1 MSFYG
6 NRLYQLTNAFGKIFV
21 KNSGKDKINFPNAT
35 NPTNDQDAAFAVG
48 LEATYSFDT
57 GNKWITL
64 SKDDAN
70 GICFISH
77 SAIDTNDKSNDIAT
91 LAAASENA
99 SATQLLAGGYI
110 AVPHIAY
117 DDAGHVTGTNE
128 TSYFRLPLNPTG
140 MDLDA
145 LKARMDTIEA
155 NDTTQDGTLTSLD
168 SRCDSL
174 EATAKI
180 VGSRTGFSS
189 KKTLTGALGDMD
201 SWQDT
206 VGLDSNATVSE
217 GIVDLHDR
225 VTELES
231 TVEFVGERA
240 TITSDATLTMAAAVG
255 NMDEVMKTYP
265 DVANAIL
272 GLMEEISMI
281 KNSITFIT
289 GALGAIQDDIEEL
302 QSYHSGE

>member
-21 KNSGKDKINFPNAT
+21 KNSGKNKTDFPETSNPIDDK
-35 NPTNDQDAAFAVG
+35 DAAFAVG

-57 GNKWITL
+57 GNKWIGL

-77 SAIDTNDKSNDIAT
+77 SPIDTNDKSNDIAT
-91 LAAASENA
+91 LAAAGENA

-117 DDAGHVTGTNE
+117 DDAGHVTGTDE
-128 TSYFRLPLNPTG
+128 VSYFRLPLNPTG

-145 LKARMDTIEA
+145 LKARMDTIET
-155 NDTTQDGTLTSLD
+155 NDDTQDKALTSLD
-168 SRCDSL
+168 NRCDSL
-174 EATAKI
+174 ETTAGI
-180 VGSRTGFSS
+180 VGTRVGFSS

-201 SWQDT
+201 GWQST
-206 VGLDSNATVSE
+206 VGLTDNATVSQ
-217 GIVDLHDR
+217 GIVDLHNR
-225 VTELES
+225 VADLES

-240 TITSDATLTMAAAVG
+240 TITSDATLTMAQAIG

-265 DVANAIL
+265 DVAQAIL
-272 GLMEEISMI
+272 GLMEEISTI

-302 QSYHSGE
+302 KSYHSTE

>member
-21 KNSGKDKINFPNAT
+21 KNSGKDKTSFPDAID
-35 NPTNDQDAAFAVG
+35 PSNDKDAAFAVG

-64 SKDDAN
+64 SKDDTN

-77 SAIDTNDKSNDIAT
+77 SAIDTNDKSNDIVT
-91 LAAASENA
+91 LAASEANA
-99 SATQLLAGGYI
+99 NATQLLAGGYI

-117 DDAGHVTGTNE
+117 DDAGHVTGTDE

-155 NDTTQDGTLTSLD
+155 NDTIQDGTLISLD
-168 SRCDSL
+168 GRCDSL

-180 VGSRTGFSS
+180 VGSRTGFSA
-189 KKTLTGALGDMD
+189 KKTLTAALGNMD
-201 SWQDT
+201 SWQST
-206 VGLDSNATVSE
+206 VGLDSGATVSE

-240 TITSDATLTMAAAVG
+240 TITSDSALTMA
-255 NMDEVMKTYP
+255 
-265 DVANAIL
+265 
-272 GLMEEISMI
+272 
-281 KNSITFIT
+281 
-289 GALGAIQDDIEEL
+289 
-302 QSYHSGE
+302 

>member
-21 KNSGKDKINFPNAT
+21 KNSGKDKTTFPDAT
-35 NPTNDQDAAFAVG
+35 DPSNDKDAAFAVG

-57 GNKWITL
+57 GNKWVTL

-77 SAIDTNDKSNDIAT
+77 SPIDTNDKSNDIVT
-91 LAAASENA
+91 LATAGENA

-117 DDAGHVTGTNE
+117 DDAGHVTGIDD

-155 NDTTQDGTLTSLD
+155 NDATQDGTLTSLD
-168 SRCDSL
+168 NRCISL
-174 EATAKI
+174 ENTAKI
-180 VGSRTGFSS
+180 VGTRSGFSS
-189 KKTLTGALGDMD
+189 KKTITSALGNMD
-201 SWQDT
+201 SWQSTIGMTDN
-206 VGLDSNATVSE
+206 STVSQ
-217 GIVDLHDR
+217 GIVDLHNR
-225 VTELES
+225 ISNLEA

-240 TITSDATLTMAAAVG
+240 AITSDDTLTMAAAVG
-255 NMDEVMKTYP
+255 NLDEVMKTYP

-272 GLMEEISMI
+272 GLMEEISI
-281 KNSITFIT
+281 LKNSITFIT

-302 QSYHSGE
+302 KSYHSGE